1 MGGIKMLFGN
11 RKRIKKLEED
21 VAMLTQA
28 HSTLRVRVDELE
40 GRIAHVKRDDQF
52 TTAVV
57 VDEWL
62 NGKREE

>member
-1 MGGIKMLFGN
+1 MFLFGS
-11 RKRIKKLEED
+11 RKRLCRLESD
-21 VAMLTQA
+21 VATLTEA
-28 HSTLRVRVDELE
+28 CSALRGRVDELE
-40 GRIAHVKRDDQF
+40 GRLAHVKRDDQF